1 MASVFVKPPW
11 NATSRIALSG
21 YEFREKSRTIWAN
34 SQQVQI
40 QIQIGFIVA
49 QINDKH
55 QYTYI
60 YKYKKLQLNK
70 KKKFIKKKSY
80 KDSSKANFAAVEEP
94 LLVSIS

>member
-1 MASVFVKPPW
+1 MDHDIEISAIQDLVACSK
-11 NATSRIALSG
+11 
-21 YEFREKSRTIWAN
+21 TIWHLF
-34 SQQVQI
+34 VRFQI

-49 QINDKH
+49 QVDKH

-70 KKKFIKKKSY
+70 KKYILKKKSY